1 LTETPRKGTFCP
13 IPLSCMIGILAYGK
27 KVTSIPIDYVR
38 TAFEI

>member
-1 LTETPRKGTFCP
+1 
-13 IPLSCMIGILAYGK
+13 MIGILAYGK